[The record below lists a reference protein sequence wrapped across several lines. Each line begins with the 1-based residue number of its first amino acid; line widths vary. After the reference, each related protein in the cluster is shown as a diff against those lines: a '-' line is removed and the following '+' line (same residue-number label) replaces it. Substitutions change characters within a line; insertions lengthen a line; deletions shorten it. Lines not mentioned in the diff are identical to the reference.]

1 MADPITAG
9 PAQQNERRAEA
20 EKYGKTESA
29 KFWLSELALP
39 FLE

>member
-9 PAQQNERRAEA
+9 PVQQNERRAEA
-20 EKYGKTESA
+20 EKDGKTESA